1 MTDTS
6 AAPTQKEPT
15 IDETLLSTWNAI
27 QSRGKEGDFTP
38 EGGDGDIQVASGAEE
53 EHEDAATQIANE
65 SSDGQ
70 DGSIDESN
78 EAAGESEQ
86 QQAEAQTFRPPWKK
100 AALAEWEKLPELA
113 RKEIERR
120 EADFHKG
127 IEQYKAGAQQSQEWE
142 RTVQPYMAT
151 IQSFGVT
158 PQVAVNELLK
168 ADHMLRYSPP
178 QQKIGF
184 LLKIAGDYGVD
195 LQTLAN
201 GIQQVAGEQV
211 WQQQNPMDPRTQQL
225 QQRVN
230 QLEQH
235 IQQSQHQ
242 NVARENSSIDAEIAA
257 FASDPDHEHF
267 GVLQQD
273 MALLLQAGRAKT
285 LEDAYDMAMRQNPQT
300 YQVWLAQQQQKWDDE
315 RKAKVRTARQAG
327 ANVVRPNGR
336 ASVPTAQPPRTMEED
351 IEAKARELGL
361 I

>member
-1 MTDTS
+1 MTDAA
-6 AAPTQKEPT
+6 AAPEQQEPT

-27 QSRGKEGDFTP
+27 QSRGKEGDFTS
-38 EGGDGDIQVASGAEE
+38 EANAEQE
-53 EHEDAATQIANE
+53 QQTAVE
-65 SSDGQ
+65 Q
-70 DGSIDESN
+70 DGS
-78 EAAGESEQ
+78 EANAETDTSSEGHEGDSGNSGEQEQ
-86 QQAEAQTFRPPWKK
+86 QQEVQTFRPPWKK
-100 AALAEWEKLPELA
+100 AALAEWEKLPEIA

-127 IEQYKAGAQQSQEWE
+127 IEQYKGGAQQAQEWD

-178 QQKIGF
+178 QQKIGY

-230 QLEQH
+230 QLEQQ

-285 LEDAYDMAMRQNPQT
+285 LDDAYEMAMRQNPQT

-315 RKAKVRTARQAG
+315 RKAKVRTAKQAG

>member
-1 MTDTS
+1 MTTEVQT
-6 AAPTQKEPT
+6 PEPT
-15 IDETLLSTWNAI
+15 IDDTLRETYAKM
-27 QSRGKEGDFTP
+27 RGAFEGDFTP
-38 EGGDGDIQVASGAEE
+38 PEQPEGAPETPEIEAVETPADETDVQTQETTEQLDAEPE
-53 EHEDAATQIANE
+53 VSPETP
-65 SSDGQ
+65 
-70 DGSIDESN
+70 
-78 EAAGESEQ
+78 
-86 QQAEAQTFRPPWKK
+86 TFKPPWKK

-127 IEQYKAGAQQSQEWE
+127 IEQYKGGAQQAQEWD

-168 ADHMLRYSPP
+168 ADHMLRYSQP
-178 QQKIGF
+178 QQKIGY

-211 WQQQNPMDPRTQQL
+211 WQQQNPADPRTQQL
-225 QQRVN
+225 QARVN

-235 IQQSQHQ
+235 ITNTQRQAQTQEHS
-242 NVARENSSIDAEIAA
+242 AIDAEIAA
-257 FASDPDHEHF
+257 FAANPDHEHF

-273 MALLLQAGRAKT
+273 MALLLQAGRAKS
-285 LEDAYDMAMRQNPQT
+285 LDDAYEMAMRANPQT
-300 YQVWLAQQQQKWDDE
+300 YQVWLAQQQQMQDAE
-315 RKAKVRTARQAG
+315 RKAKVAAAKKAG

-336 ASVPTAQPPRTMEED
+336 ASVPAVQPSRSMEED
-351 IEAKARELGL
+351 IAETARRLGL
-361 I
+361 IN